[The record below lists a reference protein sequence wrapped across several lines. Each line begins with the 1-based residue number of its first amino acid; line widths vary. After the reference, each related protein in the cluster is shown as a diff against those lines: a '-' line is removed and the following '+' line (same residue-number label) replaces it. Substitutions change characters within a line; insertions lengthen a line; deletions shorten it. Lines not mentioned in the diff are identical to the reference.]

1 MRPRRSINF
10 RRVAQAAA
18 NRSDEIL
25 RQWLPEGRREAGEW
39 CARNPRR
46 ADGRP
51 GSFKVNMKTGL
62 WADFASGD
70 SGRDLV
76 SLAAFLFGLRQDEAA
91 RRVADMLGISAFD
104 D

>member
-10 RRVAQAAA
+10 RRVADAAA
-18 NRSDEIL
+18 ARSEEIL
-25 RQWLPEGRREAGEW
+25 RQWLPGGRREALEW
-39 CARNPRR
+39 CVRNPRR
-46 ADGRP
+46 ADAKL
-51 GSFKVNMKTGL
+51 GSFKVNLKTGL

-76 SLAAFLFGLRQDEAA
+76 ALAAFLFELRQDEAA